1 MNSLQTRLDKLFEG
15 KRKISLRLCDDKND
29 NSDCEYSSAN
39 LEEEDSD
46 LKRAIELSQ
55 KALNDTLWSPKESD
69 YQMALRLSQGK
80 LTKKQSL
87 EIRCRKF

>member
-15 KRKISLRLCDDKND
+15 KRKISLRLSEEKND
-29 NSDCEYSSAN
+29 NSDCDNSSAN
-39 LEEEDSD
+39 LDEEDSD

-55 KALNDTLWSPKESD
+55 KALNDTMWSQKESD

-80 LTKKQSL
+80 
-87 EIRCRKF
+87 